1 MKPFLIVLS
10 LFVFMQCSP
19 PKKALSSTTH
29 YLHVTL
35 VKNVKPENI
44 IEDFKGKGLT
54 TLKESSRSQPLYL
67 AEVQL
72 SEADLNQL
80 INELKKDERITNVIV
95 LDNAPNNNT
104 NSTNDGFGKSS
115 PINK

>member
-10 LFVFMQCSP
+10 LFVFIQCSP
-19 PKKALSSTTH
+19 PQKALSTTAH
-29 YLHVTL
+29 FLHITL
-35 VKNVKPENI
+35 KGNVKPEKI
-44 IEDFKGKGLT
+44 VEDFKEKGLT

-67 AEVQL
+67 AEVHL
-72 SEADLNQL
+72 SEKDLNQL
-80 INELKKDERITNVIV
+80 VSQLKKDERIQNVVI
-95 LDNAPNNNT
+95 LDKAPNNNT